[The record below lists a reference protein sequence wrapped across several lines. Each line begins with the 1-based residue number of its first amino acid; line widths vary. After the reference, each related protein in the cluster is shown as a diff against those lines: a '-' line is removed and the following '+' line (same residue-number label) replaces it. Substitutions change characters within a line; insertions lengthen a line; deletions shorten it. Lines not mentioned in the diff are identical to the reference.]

1 MKLFAFASILCLTFS
16 TAFAQ
21 SGDSNAPATREDI
34 QSYLNVMHAHEMMA
48 QMADSMSKPMHEMI
62 HQQYI
67 KDKDKLPADFEERMN
82 KIMDSMFKEMP
93 WDQML
98 GAEVPIYQKHFTKG
112 DVNALIA
119 FYSSPTGQKMM
130 RELPEIMSETMQ
142 SIMPMIQGQVEG
154 IRVRVEQEFAQALN
168 GREQKTN

>member
-1 MKLFAFASILCLTFS
+1 
-16 TAFAQ
+16 
-21 SGDSNAPATREDI
+21 
-34 QSYLNVMHAHEMMA
+34 
-48 QMADSMSKPMHEMI
+48 
-62 HQQYI
+62 
-67 KDKDKLPADFEERMN
+67 
-82 KIMDSMFKEMP
+82 
-93 WDQML
+93 ML
-98 GAEVPIYQKHFTKG
+98 DAEVPIYEKHFTKG

-154 IRVRVEQEFAQALN
+154 IRVRVEQEFAQAFN